1 MNNPV
6 CRLFRL
12 LALLVFALG
21 TPLVHATDLNVDKA
35 ASEVGVTFTQM
46 NVPVDANFTRFDIQ
60 AGFDPASPADAAA
73 TVVIETASFDFGPGA
88 EEYNAEVRKPE
99 WFDTDQ
105 YPQARFEAR
114 GATPAGPG
122 KFTIEGTLQIKGVT
136 QPVKVP
142 LTFNESAGQWIFT
155 GELPIKRLDYKLG
168 ATEWEDT
175 SIVANEV
182 VVKFKV
188 VASKP

>member
-1 MNNPV
+1 MKKPV
-6 CRLFRL
+6 TEFLGL
-12 LALLVFALG
+12 MAALVVALG
-21 TPLVHATDLNVDKA
+21 SSFAQAGDLKVDTA
-35 ASEVGVTFTQM
+35 ASEVAITFTQM
-46 NVPVDANFTRFDIQ
+46 NVAVDAKFTRFDIQ
-60 AGFDPASPADAAA
+60 ASFDPASPADAAA

-114 GATPAGPG
+114 GATPDGPD
-122 KFTIEGTLQIKGVT
+122 KFIIDGSLQIKGVT
-136 QPVKVP
+136 KPVKVP
-142 LTFNESAGQWIFT
+142 VVLSESDGKRVFS
-155 GELPIKRLDYKLG
+155 GELPIKRLDYNLG
-168 ATEWEDT
+168 ATEWQDT

-188 VASKP
+188 VTDKP